1 MRYSHSPIKVTIAMC
16 ELPILK
22 ELNNND
28 LLFELKLFL
37 SLVFD
42 LGGA

>member
-1 MRYSHSPIKVTIAMC
+1 MC

-28 LLFELKLFL
+28 LLFKLNLFL

-42 LGGA
+42 FGGT